1 MYQYKLNVLMIK
13 NKNVDKTIKKKIK
26 VENLIQNTFECKQ
39 IRLFRKPICFGI
51 SKVSL

>member
-26 VENLIQNTFECKQ
+26 VENLIQNKFEC
-39 IRLFRKPICFGI
+39 
-51 SKVSL
+51 